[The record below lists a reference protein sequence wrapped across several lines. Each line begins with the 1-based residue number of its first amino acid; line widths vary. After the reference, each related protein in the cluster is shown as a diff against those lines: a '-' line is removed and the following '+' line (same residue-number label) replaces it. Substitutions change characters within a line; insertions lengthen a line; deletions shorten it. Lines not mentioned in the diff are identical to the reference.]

1 MVFTVGQNVL
11 QLSSLKE
18 KLSSQRSDQTD
29 KTIIKACQFACC
41 QPLII
46 PCLAA
51 FHQSIFNKNY
61 SGTTVY
67 IVAFLSPDYPN

>member
-18 KLSSQRSDQTD
+18 KLSS
-29 KTIIKACQFACC
+29 
-41 QPLII
+41 LIRPDRQNHPQSLSICLLPI
-46 PCLAA
+46 PSLVA

>member
-18 KLSSQRSDQTD
+18 KLSSLIRPDRQNHH
-29 KTIIKACQFACC
+29 QFACC